1 MKFTNIS
8 VRVRYAETDQMGY
21 VYYGN
26 YAQYYEIARV
36 EFLRSIGLSYKELED
51 HGIMMPVTKLSC
63 NYLAPAY
70 YDDLLNIKV
79 SVPEIP
85 NGYRIAF
92 NYEIHNQNGKLLNT
106 GTTELVFI
114 NMTTNRLEKAPKK
127 ITEALEKF
135 ENE

>member
-36 EFLRSIGLSYKELED
+36 EFLRSIGLSYKQIED
-51 HGIMMPVTKLSC
+51 DGIMMPVTKLTC

-70 YDDLLNIKV
+70 YDDLLNIRV
-79 SVPEIP
+79 TIPEIP
-85 NGYRIAF
+85 NGYRITF
-92 NYEIHNQNGKLLNT
+92 IYEITNEKGKLLNT
-106 GTTELVFI
+106 GNTELVFI
-114 NMTTNRLEKAPKK
+114 NMATNKLEKVPEI
-127 ITEALEKF
+127 ITKALENFKC
-135 ENE
+135 E